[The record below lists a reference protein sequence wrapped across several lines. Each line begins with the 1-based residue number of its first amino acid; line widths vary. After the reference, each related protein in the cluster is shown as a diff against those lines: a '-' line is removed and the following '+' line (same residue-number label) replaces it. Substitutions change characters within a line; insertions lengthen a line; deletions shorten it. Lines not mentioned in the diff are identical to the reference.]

1 MRFFERFWLG
11 LLGRAE
17 PVTAPAAAPA
27 ANLYVVPGANDTPPL
42 APIPKWTHAGRK
54 GKTIFCSKCGTPAH
68 VYNFS
73 WWALQCRNCQ
83 TMLSKYEWLLPVS
96 RKKRK
101 K

>member
-1 MRFFERFWLG
+1 MNFLDRLFGKSVWWSKMEEFLPPKIDFVVNPRKFK
-11 LLGRAE
+11 
-17 PVTAPAAAPA
+17 PV
-27 ANLYVVPGANDTPPL
+27 
-42 APIPKWTHAGRK
+42 PKWTHAGRK

-73 WWALQCRNCQ
+73 WWALQCRNCK